1 MKGWHVISIQKIQ
14 RQCLSLASS
23 PYASHQYCSPCKKS
37 ISSSALKQLSQC
49 VILCSGM
56 EGVGS
61 GKMIPYSIAE
71 GDEEEEWTEED
82 NGRLNITGHSS
93 AILSELH
100 VLRPLPLH
108 LPSFSSLI
116 LTL

>member
-1 MKGWHVISIQKIQ
+1 MQTVYWSVSRHSIVYRWHVSAFKKFGNK
-14 RQCLSLASS
+14 CLASS

-37 ISSSALKQLSQC
+37 ISSSALKQLSRC

-100 VLRPLPLH
+100 VL
-108 LPSFSSLI
+108 
-116 LTL
+116 

>member
-1 MKGWHVISIQKIQ
+1 
-14 RQCLSLASS
+14 
-23 PYASHQYCSPCKKS
+23 
-37 ISSSALKQLSQC
+37 
-49 VILCSGM
+49 M

-71 GDEEEEWTEED
+71 GDEEEEWTEDD

-100 VLRPLPLH
+100 VLRPLAPSPSPLF
-108 LPSFSSLI
+108 LF